1 MTICLVLDGC
11 CFSSQVTVT
20 PDLNKLLTRKVFI
33 EEINSSDK
41 AAAIILS
48 DSISQTLIANGIQV
62 SNNKYDATII
72 VHVNGVHVNTSIDSL
87 SIKTTGKNDE
97 LLIMAIYSLNP
108 DCTCTIQEAGKWAG
122 KTLAEKLRH

>member
-1 MTICLVLDGC
+1 
-11 CFSSQVTVT
+11 
-20 PDLNKLLTRKVFI
+20 VFI

-87 SIKTTGKNDE
+87 SIKATGKNDE